1 MSDSKF
7 DAGVHSMKDY
17 VSKSIQCSQELL
29 QLWPYI
35 YFEGRLRVYMQMTMA
50 ILVDTENGF
59 ELVYLGA
66 TINILASVL
75 TNA

>member
-1 MSDSKF
+1 M
-7 DAGVHSMKDY
+7 
-17 VSKSIQCSQELL
+17 
-29 QLWPYI
+29 

-66 TINILASVL
+66 TVNVLASVL
-75 TNA
+75 TNT